1 MEWFNQ
7 NASAVQAL
15 AAMATLLVTAALAVL
30 TGRYVR
36 LTRRIADSALEQVEH
51 LKLTS
56 RTAQQQA
63 ARALD
68 ALSKRI
74 RVPLAGL
81 DASSPRHD
89 QLLDYSLLA
98 QSDISDLESLA
109 RQVSEEAIRYA
120 GKAAVSLRKIMGLKE
135 EAHRINRLTGW
146 IANATQLRE
155 WREAM
160 DAAPK
165 MLSELEKACE
175 RVAAA

>member
-1 MEWFNQ
+1 MGWLNQ
-7 NASAVQAL
+7 YASAVQAL
-15 AAMATLLVTAALAVL
+15 AAVATLLVTATLAVL

-51 LKLTS
+51 LKITS
-56 RTAQQQA
+56 RTTQQQA

-89 QLLDYSLLA
+89 QLLDYSLLS
-98 QSDISDLESLA
+98 QSDIGDLESLA
-109 RQVSEEAIRYA
+109 RQVSEDAIRYA

-135 EAHRINRLTGW
+135 EAHRINRVTGW
-146 IANATQLRE
+146 MPNPTQNRE

-160 DAAPK
+160 DAGPK
-165 MLSELEKACE
+165 MLSELENACQK
-175 RVAAA
+175 VAAA